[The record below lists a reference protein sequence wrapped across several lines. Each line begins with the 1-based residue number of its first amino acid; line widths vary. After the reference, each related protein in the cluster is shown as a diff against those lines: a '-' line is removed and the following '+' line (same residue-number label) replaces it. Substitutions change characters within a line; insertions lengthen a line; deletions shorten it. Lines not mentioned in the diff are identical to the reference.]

1 MRRSVISTEID
12 FLIELDF
19 GGYLCLILVA
29 WVNFEILF
37 LMAEGE
43 AVFYLFLI
51 FLVDDEGEVL
61 LRYFMSKY
69 DRLIVLDRNVKL
81 HIVAI
86 DFNEE

>member
-1 MRRSVISTEID
+1 
-12 FLIELDF
+12 
-19 GGYLCLILVA
+19 
-29 WVNFEILF
+29 
-37 LMAEGE
+37 MAEGE